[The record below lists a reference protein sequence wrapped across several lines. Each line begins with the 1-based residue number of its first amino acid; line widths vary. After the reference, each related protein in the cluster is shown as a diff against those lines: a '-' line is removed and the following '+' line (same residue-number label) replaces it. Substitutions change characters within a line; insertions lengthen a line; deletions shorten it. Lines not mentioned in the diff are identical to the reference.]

1 MRPRLPLYTLHKQH
15 GHGHLSID
23 QLLILCL
30 KILAIEVFPFSG
42 SARSF
47 HYFGIK
53 DDRLSVPK

>member
-1 MRPRLPLYTLHKQH
+1 MRPRLPLYTLHKQ
-15 GHGHLSID
+15 HGHLSID

-30 KILAIEVFPFSG
+30 KILAIKVFPFSG

-47 HYFGIK
+47 HYFGTK